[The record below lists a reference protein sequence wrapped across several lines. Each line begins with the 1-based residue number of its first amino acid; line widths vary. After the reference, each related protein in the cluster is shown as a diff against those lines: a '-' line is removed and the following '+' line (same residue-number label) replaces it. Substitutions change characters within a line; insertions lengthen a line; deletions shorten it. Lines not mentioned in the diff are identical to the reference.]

1 MLKDQMIVAGVNK
14 ALIANMFHADFKY
27 HLRAIDS
34 LSEDL
39 ATNADAQ
46 RANLDLILRW
56 MTLRFFDTN
65 PSVLLKGLEYLQT
78 LFTILTDN
86 NYNMLETEAA
96 SFLPYLILKLG
107 DPKDTVRNSVKALL
121 KQIANIYSASK
132 IFVYTMDGIKSKN
145 ARQRTECLDHLAFL
159 MDKEGMSVCQPTP
172 ATSLK
177 EIAKQISDRDN
188 SVRNAAINCIVIAY
202 FLDGEKVLKMLGQI
216 SDKDMSLL
224 EERIKR
230 AAKNRPVAS
239 VKPLPQTPLQRPPPP
254 APAPV
259 PTPLP
264 VYDEPEPDDEEMPP
278 LPPIQS
284 PVVKEMVADTS
295 SGSIES
301 VRGLPMHELEYNY
314 EEDTNITH
322 ELVYNRQEKEVYV
335 DDNESDYQP
344 RDDVPQEQPRPIV
357 GPYGLDQA
365 LLDNIETRPV
375 NCPQPKLI
383 EFDLHFLREPSTHL
397 NPAPKL
403 DTSLSPLSKMS
414 NCMTLEWHLTQIGN
428 RDFDRALSAT
438 QHIETLLASDQRNQL
453 HQHEDLLVAQLV
465 RQLEFLN
472 QSNHPDVVNGYKK
485 NLGLFVKFFGNYPEL
500 SRNVKEDTLREAIK
514 TLIILLTEKRLEM
527 LDPGTDMFVRVVNN
541 VVIRILDKSDHTA
554 IICAL
559 VKNLYD
565 TVSNTSLQGHYQ
577 ELLMKCIWKVIK
589 FLDDWHDMQFDRIFV
604 EIHAFLRDYP
614 SSWWKKQTSDT
625 PLRTV
630 KTIMHTIVKLNG
642 PVIGEIVRNVRG
654 VTPESELWT
663 YVQKLLKHIQV
674 SEDKWKESIPDN
686 REIQSKS
693 KRMSKSTHDQLSE
706 IFRKIGS
713 RDETNEG
720 LRLLYE
726 FKQQC
731 PDADI
736 NPFLQKS
743 SKFFQDYI
751 ERGLK
756 GIEADI
762 RMEGKPIP
770 DNKLEVEDSDS
781 TQYLHRLRAWQAKAG
796 WNNIPAAATRPTPL
810 SPPHQPDEPEPLPT
824 RHPQLDIS
832 GDNLMTDETEVEAL
846 RKRLEKVRSTLR

>member
-278 LPPIQS
+278 LPPIQ
-284 PVVKEMVADTS
+284 
-295 SGSIES
+295 
-301 VRGLPMHELEYNY
+301 R
-314 EEDTNITH
+314 
-322 ELVYNRQEKEVYV
+322 
-335 DDNESDYQP
+335 
-344 RDDVPQEQPRPIV
+344 PRPIV